1 MAALPSTSFLSSSD
15 MSSVFSDSNRHRND
29 RRRYSRSDRD
39 IDSLK
44 MTEEEPTPA
53 WDTDAVDA
61 CIFLILLTPI
71 RSDPSSLWIKHDI
84 NYLIPENIFEE
95 KVKKKMKRLAAL
107 IASAGCAFMGLCDF
121 ALSREYE

>member
-29 RRRYSRSDRD
+29 RRRY
-39 IDSLK
+39 K
-44 MTEEEPTPA
+44 
-53 WDTDAVDA
+53 
-61 CIFLILLTPI
+61 
-71 RSDPSSLWIKHDI
+71 
-84 NYLIPENIFEE
+84 NIFEE

-121 ALSREYE
+121 VLSREYE